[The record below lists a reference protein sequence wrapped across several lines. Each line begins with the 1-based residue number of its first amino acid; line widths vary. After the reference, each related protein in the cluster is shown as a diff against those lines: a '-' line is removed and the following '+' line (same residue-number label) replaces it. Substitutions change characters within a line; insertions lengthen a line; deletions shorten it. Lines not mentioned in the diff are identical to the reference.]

1 VQLFFLTISWQPLII
16 VFLSLYLIIGVGR
29 DVIRM
34 SNTIVNSLLVLGENR
49 KKDRRPALDLFRREL
64 LNK

>member
-1 VQLFFLTISWQPLII
+1 MCNTI
-16 VFLSLYLIIGVGR
+16 G
-29 DVIRM
+29 
-34 SNTIVNSLLVLGENR
+34 NTIVNGVLVLGENR